1 MKDLHW
7 NQLRHVPSIIVI
19 TAAAVTTTT
28 TTTTTTKLNGHVVVR
43 IIC

>member
-19 TAAAVTTTT
+19 TAAAATTT